1 MTLAELEALH
11 MQQLGILS
19 TLGLR
24 NSIVTVSQMMD
35 TWLEI
40 QRLRVEPVFR
50 TRKQSCS
57 IMKIS
62 CSMQR

>member
-1 MTLAELEALH
+1 MTLTELEALH
-11 MQQLGILS
+11 IQQLGILS

-40 QRLRVEPVFR
+40 QRLRIEPIFR
-50 TRKQSCS
+50 TRNNNARS
-57 IMKIS
+57 
-62 CSMQR
+62 

>member
-1 MTLAELEALH
+1 MTLTELEALH
-11 MQQLGILS
+11 IQQLGILS

-50 TRKQSCS
+50 TRNNNA
-57 IMKIS
+57 
-62 CSMQR
+62 RP

>member
-11 MQQLGILS
+11 TQQLGILS

-50 TRKQSCS
+50 TRNNNA
-57 IMKIS
+57 
-62 CSMQR
+62 RP